1 MRHIH
6 IPVFV
11 PHLGCPHTCVFC
23 NQHSITGQNSFS
35 IEDFHRTVENSLAT
49 APHDARKE
57 IAFFGGSFTAIEREL
72 MVSLLAL
79 AKRYIEEKKVDSIRL
94 STRPDAIDSEIIAI
108 LKAYPVSTV
117 ELGIQSTSDEVL
129 KASERGHTAKDAQ
142 NACQM
147 LKHNGFLVVGQMM
160 SGLPL
165 STYETEKKTA
175 EDMIS
180 WGVDAVRIYPT
191 VVFPD
196 TALDDMQKRGA
207 YTPLSPEEAAQRVGA
222 LLELFYDN
230 NIDVIRVGLCETE
243 ILHNTENIS
252 GAYHPALGE
261 LCQSEFFRRRIEKLL
276 DGITLS
282 QNTEITVEVAPTSL
296 SQAIGQ
302 KQANLI
308 YFKSKYPVK
317 KFTVKSSFALGKK
330 EVKIHTKEN

>member
-23 NQHSITGQNSFS
+23 NQHSITGQDSFS
-35 IEDFHRTVENSLAT
+35 VEEFHRTVENTLAT
-49 APHDARKE
+49 CPKDARKE
-57 IAFFGGSFTAIEREL
+57 IAFFGGSFTAIDREL
-72 MVSLLAL
+72 MVSLLSL
-79 AKRYIEEKKVDSIRL
+79 AKGYVDENKVDAIRL

-108 LKAYPVSTV
+108 LKAYPVSTI

-129 KASERGHTAKDAQ
+129 MASERGHTAEDAQ
-142 NACQM
+142 NACRL
-147 LKHNGFLVVGQMM
+147 LKRHGFLVVGQMM

-165 STYETEKKTA
+165 STYEKEKKTA
-175 EDMIS
+175 EDMIA

-196 TALDDMQKRGA
+196 TTLDDMRKRGV
-207 YTPLSPEEAAQRVGA
+207 YTPLSPEEAAQRVGG

-230 NIDVIRVGLCETE
+230 GIDVIRVGLCETDL
-243 ILHNTENIS
+243 LHNTQNIS

-261 LCQSEFFRRRIEKLL
+261 LCQSEFFRRRIEKSL
-276 DGITLS
+276 DSVILS
-282 QNTEITVEVAPTSL
+282 RNTEITVEVATASL

-302 KQANLI
+302 KQSNLI

-330 EVKIHTKEN
+330 EVKIYTKEN